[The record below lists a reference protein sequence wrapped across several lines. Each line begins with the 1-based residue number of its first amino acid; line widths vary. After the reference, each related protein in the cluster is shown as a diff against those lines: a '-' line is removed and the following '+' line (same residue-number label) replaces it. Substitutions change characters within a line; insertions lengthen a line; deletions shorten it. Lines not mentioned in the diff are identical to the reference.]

1 MSNTVNA
8 DECSIRD
15 APSPIAHDGME
26 GEAAIPVDIDTS
38 GDRQHISEGLILKTK
53 SLSSENG
60 PHPVVN
66 NNPLSSSSPTAVYPV
81 PNYTDSRATDDSKVA
96 FLIDDQTDD
105 AAETSAQLH
114 DDYFQTTSIPQD
126 EARSIAFYQGTH
138 AMPNNNEYDDNT
150 AGDGLFFGSPDPASA
165 AAASARS
172 IEEDH
177 TIILHRSSS
186 VASKSSNTKYKCL
199 YCSFTFVG
207 GPQKIRVHLT
217 GKRENGTRLS
227 RCENC
232 PEDVRRMMENRMRSP
247 RDGLTENGNFEDDD
261 DDDEE
266 AAAQSLPPRN
276 TEENHCI
283 ILARSSSALSK
294 SSNTRYKCIYCRFKF
309 VGGPQKI
316 RVHLTG
322 HPEGGT
328 KITKCP
334 RVPQEVVEQMGHRR
348 KVPKVNEF
356 SSPTIGMT
364 APLMPNLVMASQ
376 QPQQMSNLYQHQQNQ
391 LQMQLQ
397 QHHQQQLQQH
407 QLQQMQMHQQHQ
419 MHQHHQQHQL
429 QQMQQLQQLH
439 MVNALPSQAAQQM
452 QMQGLMPVIPGP
464 HQMPM
469 FSISLPTAHAQ
480 MLMQQQLQQ
489 QYGIAMNPLMHSMQ
503 QQQLLMQQ
511 QQQHQAL
518 HAHTNASN
526 ISSNNS
532 NNSNDNDSS

>member
-1 MSNTVNA
+1 MSNTAVTA
-8 DECSIRD
+8 DECNIRD
-15 APSPIAHDGME
+15 TPSSPIVRDGME
-26 GEAAIPVDIDTS
+26 GEAAIPVDSDSS
-38 GDRQHISEGLILKTK
+38 GGRQRISEVTISKTK
-53 SLSSENG
+53 ALPNENG
-60 PHPVVN
+60 PHPVVH
-66 NNPLSSSSPTAVYPV
+66 SSPRSPGSPTTAQPV
-81 PNYTDSRATDDSKVA
+81 PRYIESRVTDDSKVSSY
-96 FLIDDQTDD
+96 DDCQ
-105 AAETSAQLH
+105 AEDKADSSIQLH

-126 EARSIAFYQGTH
+126 EAQSIALYQDTQ
-138 AMPNNNEYDDNT
+138 AIPNGDDDDT

-165 AAASARS
+165 IASARS

-247 RDGLTENGNFEDDD
+247 RDGLTENGNFEDED

-364 APLMPNLVMASQ
+364 TPPMPNLAMASQQ

-407 QLQQMQMHQQHQ
+407 QLHQMQMHQQHQ
-419 MHQHHQQHQL
+419 MQQHHQQHQL

-439 MVNALPSQAAQQM
+439 MVNALPAQQL
-452 QMQGLMPVIPGP
+452 QMQSLMPVIPGP

-469 FSISLPTAHAQ
+469 FSISMPNAHAQ

-489 QYGIAMNPLMHSMQ
+489 QYGMAMNPLMHSMQ

-511 QQQHQAL
+511 QQHHHHAL
-518 HAHTNASN
+518 LAHNNASN

-532 NNSNDNDSS
+532 SNNSNDNDSS

>member
-1 MSNTVNA
+1 
-8 DECSIRD
+8 
-15 APSPIAHDGME
+15 ME
-26 GEAAIPVDIDTS
+26 GEAAIPVDSCCNSS
-38 GDRQHISEGLILKTK
+38 GDTQLLHINTVPVDDSHNSSALKIKTLPSE
-53 SLSSENG
+53 SG
-60 PHPVVN
+60 PHLP
-66 NNPLSSSSPTAVYPV
+66 SSVIGGSLPSSPTSDLRHKESR
-81 PNYTDSRATDDSKVA
+81 TDVTLTDTTED
-96 FLIDDQTDD
+96 T
-105 AAETSAQLH
+105 AADYAESSVNLH
-114 DDYFQTTSIPQD
+114 NDYLPTTSIPQN
-126 EARSIAFYQGTH
+126 EERGIALNLDTQDI
-138 AMPNNNEYDDNT
+138 PNDDVDV
-150 AGDGLFFGSPDPASA
+150 AGDGLFFGPPDLTPLT
-165 AAASARS
+165 ASARS

-232 PEDVRRMMENRMRSP
+232 PEEVRKMMENRMRSP

-266 AAAQSLPPRN
+266 DGTAQSLPPRN

-348 KVPKVNEF
+348 KIPKVNDF
-356 SSPTIGMT
+356 SSPTMSLT
-364 APLMPNLVMASQ
+364 AASLMPTLAMASQQ
-376 QPQQMSNLYQHQQNQ
+376 QPQQMSNLYQHQQQQ

-397 QHHQQQLQQH
+397 HHHQQQLQQH
-407 QLQQMQMHQQHQ
+407 QLQQIQMHQQQQ

-429 QQMQQLQQLH
+429 QQMHQMQQLH
-439 MVNALPSQAAQQM
+439 MVGALPPQTNHQLQM
-452 QMQGLMPVIPGP
+452 QMQGLVPVISGP
-464 HQMPM
+464 HPQASVMSMPM

-489 QYGIAMNPLMHSMQ
+489 QYGMAMNPLMHSMQ
-503 QQQLLMQQ
+503 QQQILMQH
-511 QQQHQAL
+511 QHQIQQANL
-518 HAHTNASN
+518 INST
-526 ISSNNS
+526 SSNNS
-532 NNSNDNDSS
+532 HDSNDNDSS

>member
-1 MSNTVNA
+1 MSNTITA
-8 DECSIRD
+8 DECIRD
-15 APSPIAHDGME
+15 VTSPNGME
-26 GEAAIPVDIDTS
+26 GEAAIPVDSDSS
-38 GDRQHISEGLILKTK
+38 GGRPDGVISKTRA
-53 SLSSENG
+53 LSSENG
-60 PHPVVN
+60 PLPVVN
-66 NNPLSSSSPTAVYPV
+66 GSPRSPISPTRIHPMLR
-81 PNYTDSRATDDSKVA
+81 YTDRKDADVTKDT
-96 FLIDDQTDD
+96 FLIDDQTEDS
-105 AAETSAQLH
+105 AELSTQLH
-114 DDYFQTTSIPQD
+114 DDYFQTTSIPQNVNVAGSIVLD
-126 EARSIAFYQGTH
+126 EDTQAL
-138 AMPNNNEYDDNT
+138 PDDDDNT

-165 AAASARS
+165 TASARS

-247 RDGLTENGNFEDDD
+247 RDGLTENGNFEDED
-261 DDDEE
+261 DDDED

-356 SSPTIGMT
+356 SSPTISMA
-364 APLMPNLVMASQ
+364 APLMPNLTMASP

-439 MVNALPSQAAQQM
+439 MVNALPSQQL

-489 QYGIAMNPLMHSMQ
+489 QYGLAMNPLMHSMQ
-503 QQQLLMQQ
+503 HQQLLMQQ
-511 QQQHQAL
+511 QHHAL

-526 ISSNNS
+526 VSSTNS